1 MLVFI
6 SLTNFIYGCLG
17 ITCLYYLVVIP
28 VYYRPELMAFFTSP
42 KKQILLPEENE
53 EGADAA
59 FMPAVHDCMQEVNEL
74 FDNAKQKKFFKE
86 ELLFGLQKIFQQYPQ
101 LAGTH
106 FQTSFESYIINAAAE
121 QCSLT
126 VDSGEASACWKQ

>member
-1 MLVFI
+1 MLLFI
-6 SLTNFIYGCLG
+6 SLTTFIYGCLG
-17 ITCLYYLVVIP
+17 LACIYYLVVIP
-28 VYYRPELMAFFTSP
+28 IYYRAELVALFTSP
-42 KKQILLPEENE
+42 KKATLTAEMKDD
-53 EGADAA
+53 GADAA

-74 FDNAKQKKFFKE
+74 FDNAKQNKFFKE

-106 FQTSFESYIINAAAE
+106 FQSSFESYIINAAAE

-126 VDSGEASACWKQ
+126 LDDGDAASCWK